1 MKRASLTAFTIIALV
16 ASSSLVS
23 TSTFAQGKKSG
34 STPAGAA
41 TGTSTEEIAI
51 AVGTNKTYPAAD
63 VKNFSEGAPGIAD
76 VRLSTDNTQFV
87 VVGQKPGSTTLL
99 LIKKDGTQTTLV
111 INVFARPPEVV
122 RRELDQLLEGATGL
136 NVRQV
141 GSRFFIEGGVNTE
154 AEAKRVQQIATLYT
168 GQVESLVTV
177 GGPALDRK
185 FNIRIDFFFVQYDK
199 QSSYAVGVNYPSQIG
214 AATSQGNVTFDFL
227 AGTTTTATASIVNQ
241 PLPGLDIAASRGW
254 AKVMKQATVITQ
266 NGTEATFENGGEQNY
281 QITAGL
287 TASIQ
292 KIVFG
297 TTVIVLPRFDPQTR
311 DMEIRLQADVADLT
325 PAVASTP
332 LPGRNTS
339 KLITNVHMKLGQ
351 SVVLSG
357 IRTQSER
364 KNIQGLPLLSE
375 IPIIGLLF
383 GSHSASKEDQEGAV
397 FIIPSVVE
405 AVPRNTVDLV
415 SFAMKQYERY
425 TGDFD
430 DVNAYDKR
438 PPMPRDE
445 APAPTPAPGK

>member
-1 MKRASLTAFTIIALV
+1 
-16 ASSSLVS
+16 
-23 TSTFAQGKKSG
+23 
-34 STPAGAA
+34 
-41 TGTSTEEIAI
+41 
-51 AVGTNKTYPAAD
+51 
-63 VKNFSEGAPGIAD
+63 
-76 VRLSTDNTQFV
+76 
-87 VVGQKPGSTTLL
+87 L

-122 RRELDQLLEGATGL
+122 RRELEQLLEGATGL

-154 AEAKRVQQIATLYT
+154 AEAKRVQQIAALYV

-199 QSSYAVGVNYPSQIG
+199 QSSYAVGVNYPATIG
-214 AATSQGNVTFDFL
+214 GPSFTQGNVSYDFL

-266 NGTEATFENGGEQNY
+266 NGTEATFENGGEQNF

-292 KIVFG
+292 KIQYG
-297 TTVIVLPRFDPQTR
+297 TNVVVLPRFDPQTR
-311 DMEIRLQADVADLT
+311 DMEIRLQADVADLI
-325 PAVASTP
+325 PPIASTP
-332 LPGRNTS
+332 LPGRQTS
-339 KLITNVHMKLGQ
+339 KLVTNVHMKLGQ

-357 IRTQSER
+357 IRTQSQR

-375 IPIIGLLF
+375 LPIFGLLF
-383 GSHSASKEDQEGAV
+383 GSHSGSKEDIEGAV

-438 PPMPRDE
+438 PPMPKDD
-445 APAPTPAPGK
+445 AGAPSSVPVPAPTPAK